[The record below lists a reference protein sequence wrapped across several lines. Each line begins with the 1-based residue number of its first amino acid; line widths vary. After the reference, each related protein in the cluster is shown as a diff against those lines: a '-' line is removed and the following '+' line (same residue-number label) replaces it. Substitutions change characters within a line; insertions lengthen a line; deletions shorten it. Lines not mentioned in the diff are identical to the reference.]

1 MLGSLKKSIS
11 SFAVACLACTLSIA
25 DETPPNKPVE
35 KKITFDEHIKPIF
48 REHCTACHSE
58 SDKSSDLAL
67 DTYGNTL
74 AGGSSGDVIAE
85 GDVSGSRLF
94 ALMTHA
100 EQPYMPPDQDPID
113 KEQIALVKTWIEQ
126 GMPENAASKIKRSNA
141 AASAMLGSVSLGKP
155 EGPPPMPESMLRQPV
170 RETERSAAISAM
182 AASPWAPLLAVGGQE
197 QVSLYHC
204 ESGELL
210 GIVPFPEGEPQSLVF
225 TRDGKQLL
233 IGGGRHGHSGCAVL
247 VDVAT
252 GERIAK
258 VGDELD
264 SVLAADISPD
274 KKHIAIAGPQKIIR
288 VYETLTGELA
298 HEMKK
303 HTDWI
308 FALRYSPDGVLLA
321 SGDRSNG
328 LILWEA
334 DTGTLYADLA
344 GHKGSVRSVDFRS
357 DSNVL
362 ASGSMDGTIKLWD
375 LFESKQIKSW
385 NAHGGGVTSV
395 AYTNSGILASAGR
408 DRRVKT
414 WDGNG
419 ALQKEFKGLSDAALE
434 VAATGD
440 ASFVGGG
447 DWNGQVSLWSAS
459 TPDKPRLIAANP
471 VSIDT
476 RLSMALAELKAVKL
490 QHSAAAEKNQQVNE
504 ALASAHQTLAAR
516 QARQVAL
523 QDSLDREQSLHL
535 ELQSQSQQLAE
546 EIQQLEA
553 QLAAKRAAQK
563 VNNEKLSKVTP
574 LIASLETELSAHE
587 SKLGA
592 AQSEHQQ
599 LTEQAQAAKQE
610 LDAASALLESA
621 EAKVAKA
628 EADQAAL
635 HERQASLAS
644 ALQSAQTETKSIQE
658 RLEANESAQLKA
670 TSDAENLQQQLS
682 ALRKKMEELA
692 SQLAAVEK
700 QNAER
705 VAQLDQAKANSA
717 VLQQDFEAA
726 QARAIKA
733 QEDLELFQKAYRRP
747 E

>member
-1 MLGSLKKSIS
+1 MLGSLKKSAICFAIIS
-11 SFAVACLACTLSIA
+11 LAGPHCVA
-25 DETPPNKPVE
+25 DETPPKEQAE

-85 GDVSGSRLF
+85 GDSGGSRLF

-113 KEQIALVKTWIEQ
+113 KAQIALVKTWIEQ
-126 GMPENAASKIKRSNA
+126 GMPENAGSKIKRSNA

-170 RETERSAAISAM
+170 RETERSSAISAM
-182 AASPWAPLLAVGGQE
+182 AASPWAPLLAVSGQE

-274 KKHIAIAGPQKIIR
+274 KQHIAIAGPQKIIR

-308 FALRYSPDGVLLA
+308 FSLRYSPDGVLLA

-344 GHKGSVRSVDFRS
+344 GHKGAVRSVDFRS

-385 NAHGGGVTSV
+385 NAHGGGVTSI

-408 DRRVKT
+408 DRKIKT

-419 ALQKEFKGLSDAALE
+419 AVQKEFKGLSDAALE

-440 ASFVGGG
+440 AVFVGGG
-447 DWNGQVSLWSAS
+447 DWNGQVSVWTS
-459 TPDKPRLIAANP
+459 TAPDKPRLVAANP

-476 RLSMALAELKAVKL
+476 RLAQAISQLEAVKN
-490 QHSAAAEKNQQVNE
+490 QHTAAANKNQQIAD
-504 ALASAHQTLAAR
+504 ALASATATLENR
-516 QARQVAL
+516 QATQVSL
-523 QDSLDREQSLHL
+523 SDSIGTEQSRQQ
-535 ELQSQSQQLAE
+535 ELQSQSQQLDE
-546 EIQQLEA
+546 EIRQLES
-553 QLAAKRAAQK
+553 QLATKRAARK
-563 VNNEKLSKVTP
+563 AAEEKLSKVTP
-574 LIASLETELSAHE
+574 LIASLQKELASHQ

-592 AQSEHQQ
+592 AQTQHQQ
-599 LTEQAQAAKQE
+599 LSKQAQEAQQQLAAA
-610 LDAASALLESA
+610 LALLSSA
-621 EAKVAKA
+621 EEKVAKA
-628 EADQAAL
+628 NADKAAL
-635 HERQASLAS
+635 VERQQSLAA
-644 ALQSAQTETKSIQE
+644 ALNAAQAET
-658 RLEANESAQLKA
+658 
-670 TSDAENLQQQLS
+670 ENLQQKLKSNETAEQKATSEVANLQLQLS
-682 ALRKKMEELA
+682 ELKKKMDELA
-692 SQLAAVEK
+692 KQLSSVEE
-700 QNAER
+700 QNKTRTEQLEKSKAE
-705 VAQLDQAKANSA
+705 SA
-717 VLQQDFEAA
+717 SLKEDFEAA
-726 QARAIKA
+726 QANVLKA
-733 QEDLELFQKAYRRP
+733 QEELELFQKAYRQP
-747 E
+747 N